1 MSFGIFKEIE
11 RLVEYIPIETDMDGI
26 GKLSSDADIDSQF
39 YFEDLDRIAVRL
51 GILEIGKIT
60 ISLRDIIKLLNK
72 FLKDARVEEFVKSP
86 RKYEKLLTSGS
97 GLPLKNLLFEFSL
110 SALAGD
116 KLDAKIY
123 LTHTYHILGL
133 RRSLVLLLSI
143 IVNEIENIKY
153 DTDVRE
159 LFTLLALMS
168 EPNNVDIHF
177 SIDEDGFSKRYSE
190 YLQELQKLTLSNRGK
205 DPIDLHSIKFH

>member
-51 GILEIGKIT
+51 GILEIGKST

-72 FLKDARVEEFVKSP
+72 FLKDAKVEEFVESP
-86 RKYEKLLTSGS
+86 RKYEQLLASGS

-110 SALAGD
+110 SGLAGD

-153 DTDVRE
+153 DADVRE

-177 SIDEDGFSKRYSE
+177 SIDENGFSKRYSG
-190 YLQELQKLTLSNRGK
+190 YLHELQKLTLPKRGT
-205 DPIDLHSIKFH
+205 DPIDLHSIKFY

>member
-51 GILEIGKIT
+51 GILEIGKST

-72 FLKDARVEEFVKSP
+72 FLKDAKVEEFVESP
-86 RKYEKLLTSGS
+86 RKYEQLLTSGS

-143 IVNEIENIKY
+143 IVNEIENTKY
-153 DTDVRE
+153 DADVRE

-177 SIDEDGFSKRYSE
+177 SIDENGFSKRYSG
-190 YLQELQKLTLSNRGK
+190 YLQELQKLTLPKRGT
-205 DPIDLHSIKFH
+205 DPIDLHSIRFY

>member
-26 GKLSSDADIDSQF
+26 GKLSSDADIDSRF
-39 YFEDLDRIAVRL
+39 YFEDFDRIAVRL
-51 GILEIGKIT
+51 GILEIGKST

-72 FLKDARVEEFVKSP
+72 FLKDAKVEEFVESP
-86 RKYEKLLTSGS
+86 RKYRQLLTSGS

-116 KLDAKIY
+116 KLDAKIH

-153 DTDVRE
+153 DADVRE
-159 LFTLLALMS
+159 MFTLLALMS

-177 SIDEDGFSKRYSE
+177 SIDENGFSKRYSG
-190 YLQELQKLTLSNRGK
+190 YLQELQKLTLSNRGT
-205 DPIDLHSIKFH
+205 DPIDLHSIKFY

>member
-26 GKLSSDADIDSQF
+26 GKLSIDADIDSHF

-51 GILEIGKIT
+51 GILEIGKST

-72 FLKDARVEEFVKSP
+72 FLKDAKVEEFVESP
-86 RKYEKLLTSGS
+86 RKYEQLLTSGS

-123 LTHTYHILGL
+123 LTHTHHILGL

-143 IVNEIENIKY
+143 IVNEIEIIKY
-153 DTDVRE
+153 DADVRE
-159 LFTLLALMS
+159 MFTLLAMMS

-177 SIDEDGFSKRYSE
+177 SIDENGFSKRYSG
-190 YLQELQKLTLSNRGK
+190 YLQELQKLTLPKRGTN
-205 DPIDLHSIKFH
+205 PIDLRSIKFY

>member
-11 RLVEYIPIETDMDGI
+11 RLVEYIPIETVMDGI
-26 GKLSSDADIDSQF
+26 GKLSGDVNIDSHF

-51 GILEIGKIT
+51 GVLEIGKNT
-60 ISLRDIIKLLNK
+60 ISLRDIIRLLNK
-72 FLKDARVEEFVKSP
+72 FLKDARVEEFLESP
-86 RKYEKLLTSGS
+86 RKYELLLTSGS

-116 KLDAKIY
+116 KSDAKVY

-133 RRSLVLLLSI
+133 RRSFVLLLSI
-143 IVNEIENIKY
+143 IVNEIETIKY
-153 DTDVRE
+153 DADVRE

-177 SIDEDGFSKRYSE
+177 SLDENGFSKRYSK
-190 YLQELQKLTLSNRGK
+190 YLQELQKVTLPNK
-205 DPIDLHSIKFH
+205 DKAPIDLHSIKF

>member
-26 GKLSSDADIDSQF
+26 GKLSSDADIDSRF
-39 YFEDLDRIAVRL
+39 YFEDFDRIAVRL
-51 GILEIGKIT
+51 GILEIGKST

-72 FLKDARVEEFVKSP
+72 FLKDAKVEEFVESP
-86 RKYEKLLTSGS
+86 RKYEQLLTSGS
-97 GLPLKNLLFEFSL
+97 GLPLKNLLFEFRL

-116 KLDAKIY
+116 KLGAKIY

-153 DTDVRE
+153 DADVRE
-159 LFTLLALMS
+159 MFTLLALMS
-168 EPNNVDIHF
+168 EPNNVDVHF
-177 SIDEDGFSKRYSE
+177 SIDENGFSKRYSG
-190 YLQELQKLTLSNRGK
+190 YLQELQKLTLPKRGT
-205 DPIDLHSIKFH
+205 DPIDLHSIKFY

>member
-11 RLVEYIPIETDMDGI
+11 RLVEYIPVETDMDGI
-26 GKLSSDADIDSQF
+26 GKLSTDVEFDSQF

-51 GILEIGKIT
+51 GILEIGKST

-72 FLKDARVEEFVKSP
+72 FLKDARVEEFLESP

-143 IVNEIENIKY
+143 IVNEIDNTKY
-153 DTDVRE
+153 DADVRE
-159 LFTLLALMS
+159 LFTLLAVMS
-168 EPNNVDIHF
+168 EPNNVNIHF
-177 SIDEDGFSKRYSE
+177 SIDENGFSKRYSE
-190 YLQELQKLTLSNRGK
+190 YLQELQKLTLPKRGK
-205 DPIDLHSIKFH
+205 DQIDLHSIKFF

>member
-11 RLVEYIPIETDMDGI
+11 RLVEYIPIETAMDGI
-26 GKLSSDADIDSQF
+26 GKLSSDRDIDSHF

-51 GILEIGKIT
+51 GVLEIGKST

-72 FLKDARVEEFVKSP
+72 FLKDARIEEFVESP

-143 IVNEIENIKY
+143 IVNEMENIKY
-153 DTDVRE
+153 DADVRE

-190 YLQELQKLTLSNRGK
+190 YLQELQKLTLPNRGK

>member
-1 MSFGIFKEIE
+1 M
-11 RLVEYIPIETDMDGI
+11 
-26 GKLSSDADIDSQF
+26 
-39 YFEDLDRIAVRL
+39 
-51 GILEIGKIT
+51 EIGKNT
-60 ISLRDIIKLLNK
+60 ISLRDIIRLLNK
-72 FLKDARVEEFVKSP
+72 FLKDARVEEFVESP
-86 RKYEKLLTSGS
+86 RKYEILLTSGS

-168 EPNNVDIHF
+168 EPNNVNIHF

-190 YLQELQKLTLSNRGK
+190 YLQELQKLTLPTKGK
-205 DPIDLHSIKFH
+205 YPIDLHSIKSY

>member
-26 GKLSSDADIDSQF
+26 GKLSSDADIDSHF

-51 GILEIGKIT
+51 GILEIGKST

-72 FLKDARVEEFVKSP
+72 FLKDAKVEEFVESP
-86 RKYEKLLTSGS
+86 RKYEQLLASGS

-133 RRSLVLLLSI
+133 RSLILLLSI

-153 DTDVRE
+153 DADVRE
-159 LFTLLALMS
+159 MFTLLALMS

-177 SIDEDGFSKRYSE
+177 SIDENGFSKRYSG
-190 YLQELQKLTLSNRGK
+190 YLQELQKLTLPKK
-205 DPIDLHSIKFH
+205 DKAPVDLHSIKF

>member
-26 GKLSSDADIDSQF
+26 GKLSSDIDIDSPF

-51 GILEIGKIT
+51 GVLEIGKNT
-60 ISLRDIIKLLNK
+60 ISLRDIIRLLNK
-72 FLKDARVEEFVKSP
+72 FLKDARVEEFVESP
-86 RKYEKLLTSGS
+86 RKYKILLTSGS

-133 RRSLVLLLSI
+133 RRSFVLLLSI

-190 YLQELQKLTLSNRGK
+190 YLQELQKLTLPTKGK
-205 DPIDLHSIKFH
+205 DPIDLHSIKSY

>member
-51 GILEIGKIT
+51 GILEIGKST

-72 FLKDARVEEFVKSP
+72 FLKDAKVEEFVESP
-86 RKYEKLLTSGS
+86 RKYEQLLTSGS

-153 DTDVRE
+153 DADVRE

-177 SIDEDGFSKRYSE
+177 SIDENGFSKRYSG
-190 YLQELQKLTLSNRGK
+190 YLQELQKLTLPKRGT
-205 DPIDLHSIKFH
+205 DPIDLHSIKFY

>member
-11 RLVEYIPIETDMDGI
+11 RLVEYIPIETNMDGI
-26 GKLSSDADIDSQF
+26 GKLSTDVDIDTQF

-51 GILEIGKIT
+51 GILEIGKST
-60 ISLRDIIKLLNK
+60 VSLRDIIKLLNK
-72 FLKDARVEEFVKSP
+72 FLKDARVEEFVESP

-97 GLPLKNLLFEFSL
+97 GLPLKSLLFEFSL

-133 RRSLVLLLSI
+133 RKSLVLLLSI
-143 IVNEIENIKY
+143 IVNEIDIIKY
-153 DTDVRE
+153 DVDVRE
-159 LFTLLALMS
+159 FFTLLALMS
-168 EPNNVDIHF
+168 EPNNVNIHF
-177 SIDEDGFSKRYSE
+177 SIDENGFSKRYSE
-190 YLQELQKLTLSNRGK
+190 YLQELQKLTLPKRGQ
-205 DPIDLHSIKFH
+205 DHIDLRSIKFL

>member
-51 GILEIGKIT
+51 GILEIGKST

-72 FLKDARVEEFVKSP
+72 FLKDAKVEEFVESP
-86 RKYEKLLTSGS
+86 RKYEQLLTSGS

-153 DTDVRE
+153 DADVRE

-177 SIDEDGFSKRYSE
+177 SIDENGFSKRYSG
-190 YLQELQKLTLSNRGK
+190 YLQELQKLTLPKRGT
-205 DPIDLHSIKFH
+205 DPIDLHSIKLY

>member
-26 GKLSSDADIDSQF
+26 GKLSSDVDIDSHF
-39 YFEDLDRIAVRL
+39 YFEDFDRIAVRL
-51 GILEIGKIT
+51 GVLEIGKST
-60 ISLRDIIKLLNK
+60 ISLRDIIRLLNK
-72 FLKDARVEEFVKSP
+72 FLKDARVEEFVESP

-168 EPNNVDIHF
+168 EPNNVNIHF

-190 YLQELQKLTLSNRGK
+190 YLQELQKLTLPNERQ
-205 DPIDLHSIKFH
+205 IFN

>member
-51 GILEIGKIT
+51 GILEIGKST
-60 ISLRDIIKLLNK
+60 VSLRDIIKLLNK
-72 FLKDARVEEFVKSP
+72 FLKDAKVEEFVESP
-86 RKYEKLLTSGS
+86 RKYEQLLTSGS

-143 IVNEIENIKY
+143 IVNEIESIKY
-153 DTDVRE
+153 DADVRE

-177 SIDEDGFSKRYSE
+177 SIDENGFSKRYSG
-190 YLQELQKLTLSNRGK
+190 YLQELQKLTLPKRGT
-205 DPIDLHSIKFH
+205 DPIDLHSIKFY

>member
-26 GKLSSDADIDSQF
+26 GKLSSDADIDSRF
-39 YFEDLDRIAVRL
+39 YFEDFDRIAVRL
-51 GILEIGKIT
+51 GILEIGKST

-72 FLKDARVEEFVKSP
+72 FLKDAKVEEFVESP
-86 RKYEKLLTSGS
+86 RKYRQLLTSGS

-153 DTDVRE
+153 DADVRE
-159 LFTLLALMS
+159 MFTLLALMS

-177 SIDEDGFSKRYSE
+177 SIDENGFSKRYSG
-190 YLQELQKLTLSNRGK
+190 YLQELQKLTLSNRGT
-205 DPIDLHSIKFH
+205 DPIDLHSIKFY